1 MNASDEFE
9 SLNIDQLRALE
20 QALHEGSAEASTALA
35 KWIGK
40 ASLVE
45 IDALEQ
51 IALEEATS
59 VLAQG
64 DDAICFCILGI
75 EGPLHGEMI
84 LAFDD
89 ACGLALADMLLD
101 QPAGTSSAWEEM
113 EVSAALETANIVCSA
128 YLNALSRNLTNSEN
142 RELLPTPP
150 RFHRDFP
157 ESLLEFALI
166 GQAIASDEVIFA
178 LTRFEIDSVSVNW
191 TLLFVPDAQTRTQLP
206 HLLAG
211 RAPE

>member
-1 MNASDEFE
+1 MSDSKNLE
-9 SLNIDQLRALE
+9 SLKRDQLQVLE

-40 ASLVE
+40 PSLVE
-45 IDALEQ
+45 MDALKQ
-51 IALEEATS
+51 VLLEEATS

-64 DDAICFCILGI
+64 DEAICFCMLEI

-89 ACGLALADMLLD
+89 ECGLALADMLLD
-101 QPAGTSSAWEEM
+101 QPPGTSNDWGEM
-113 EVSAALETANIVCSA
+113 ETSAALETANIVCSA
-128 YLNALSRNLTNSEN
+128 YLNALSRNLVDDGD

-150 RFHRDFP
+150 RFHRDFA
-157 ESLLEFALI
+157 ESILEFALI
-166 GQAIASDEVIFA
+166 GQAMASDEVIFA

-191 TLLFVPDAQTRTQLP
+191 TLLFVPDTQTRLLLP
-206 HLLAG
+206 RLLSGGTAK
-211 RAPE
+211 